1 MIKSYVINLDCDI
14 ERLNFFKQNFARLN
28 LQFERIP
35 AVDGRKYSEED
46 YQQFMRERPRKD
58 KTWRR
63 GQMGCFLSHYAAW
76 EKIARGDERF
86 GVVFED
92 DIHISD
98 DLKLV
103 LDNDQWIPDNIDVI
117 RLDAP
122 TCRVKLSRSPVLVYR
137 ERKAYEVSS
146 TTWCCGGYILGKQAA
161 QRLIDV
167 PVQDHEPSDVLMY
180 SYTDSVI
187 ARELKILQFQP
198 ALCAQDKQLE
208 ANNINFASNIETP
221 PSQTEV
227 LKSKLSKA
235 SPATIL
241 RALYRSATGYKRI
254 GFQ

>member
-1 MIKSYVINLDCDI
+1 
-14 ERLNFFKQNFARLN
+14 
-28 LQFERIP
+28 
-35 AVDGRKYSEED
+35 
-46 YQQFMRERPRKD
+46 
-58 KTWRR
+58 
-63 GQMGCFLSHYAAW
+63 
-76 EKIARGDERF
+76 
-86 GVVFED
+86 
-92 DIHISD
+92 
-98 DLKLV
+98 LV
-103 LDNDQWIPDNIDVI
+103 H
-117 RLDAP
+117 
-122 TCRVKLSRSPVLVYR
+122 R

-167 PVQDHEPSDVLMY
+167 PVKDHEPSDVLMY

-208 ANNINFASNIETP
+208 ANNVNFASNIETP
-221 PSQTEV
+221 LSQTEV